1 MKKIYTFLK
10 SSVLFASFILFSST
24 AAFSQIC
31 GPIVQDFNNTGG
43 STAGFTGDF
52 MYNPADMNLTR
63 QNVIGTAVYTI
74 TTPTYQLPANATFIG
89 YGFDLNGTEKV
100 SRVEALVVYI
110 STLTNQMTTVFLAQ
124 FVPNYGGGNTAT
136 PCRAVD
142 LSDLPGFPAGGRYR
156 FRFEFSSST
165 GTGQAS
171 QNITF
176 DNFRTN
182 GVISQIA
189 LPVNFIGFEAKKVN
203 SSVQLTW
210 KIAGEE
216 NVDRYEVE
224 RSEDGRTFTTIGT
237 VARNGKDTYN
247 YFDGNPTST
256 GYYRVRNV
264 DNDGKFKYSTIA
276 RMVNGKS
283 DIVLK
288 AFPQPVQTQLTLQH
302 PGITGKALVS
312 ISTADGRVVRTI
324 TPATN
329 AMQTYVD
336 MSGLKPGMY
345 MLRFDSGD
353 GSSQTMKVV
362 KQ

>member
-1 MKKIYTFLK
+1 
-10 SSVLFASFILFSST
+10 
-24 AAFSQIC
+24 
-31 GPIVQDFNNTGG
+31 VQDFNNTGG

-52 MYNPADMNLTR
+52 SYNPDGMNLIR
-63 QNVIGTAVYTI
+63 RNVIGTAVYTI
-74 TTPTYQLPANATFIG
+74 TTPTYQLPANATFLG
-89 YGFDLNGTEKV
+89 YGFDVDGTEKV
-100 SRVEALVVYI
+100 SRVEAVVMYV
-110 STLTNQMTTVFLAQ
+110 STLTNQMTTVLLAQ
-124 FVPNYGGGNTAT
+124 FVPNYGSGSLAT

-156 FRFEFSSST
+156 FRLEISSST
-165 GTGQAS
+165 GSGLSA

-182 GVISQIA
+182 GTLSQIP
-189 LPVNFIGFEAKKVN
+189 LPVNFIGFEARKMN
-203 SSVQLTW
+203 SNVQLTW

-224 RSEDGRTFTTIGT
+224 RSEDGRSFTTIGT
-237 VARNGKDTYN
+237 VARNGKDTYT
-247 YFDGNPTST
+247 YLDGNPPAT

-283 DIVLK
+283 EIVLK
-288 AFPQPVQTQLTLQH
+288 AFPQPVASQLTLQH

-312 ISTADGRVVRTI
+312 ISTADGRVVRTV

-329 AMQTYVD
+329 SMQTYVD
-336 MSGLKPGMY
+336 MNGLKAGMY
-345 MLRFDSGD
+345 MLRFDGGD
-353 GSSQTMKVV
+353 GNTQTLKLV